1 MRKILNYILRN
12 WRLKNGYS
20 GKDSVCIRVYDLE
33 FILTYAD
40 KGQAI
45 ERTKIYEHQLNND
58 YYTYITNLFYNEIKY
73 DSLIKVSTCIYGMDK
88 DEYQKQKNKKFIK
101 GLDKENGKL
110 WYNNHL
116 NNIYA

>member
-1 MRKILNYILRN
+1 MGIMRKILNYILRTFV
-12 WRLKNGYS
+12 WENGYL
-20 GKDSVCIRVYDLE
+20 GKEYELE
-33 FILTYAD
+33 YILTYAD

-58 YYTYITNLFYNEIKY
+58 YYIYMTNLLYNEIKEEG
-73 DSLIKVSTCIYGMDK
+73 LIKVSTCIYGMNEQ
-88 DEYQKQKNKKFIK
+88 EYQKQKNKKFVK

-116 NNIYA
+116 NIYA